1 MFLVLFSLDKRF
13 LESIEVEVE
22 YDTSLF
28 GELGKKSLNEVL
40 LGEFAQINLLLCGL
54 SSHLD
59 RLGNNLRHRN
69 WSGNLELG
77 VEELLLRRLL
87 NGHGFGDL
95 RLDKL
100 IAEVRLGGSLN
111 NNGLFNNSRSLVL

>member
-1 MFLVLFSLDKRF
+1 M
-13 LESIEVEVE
+13 ESN
-22 YDTSLF
+22 TSLF

-40 LGEFAQINLLLCGL
+40 LGEFAQINLLLCGF
-54 SSHLD
+54 SPHLD
-59 RLGNNLRHRN
+59 RLGNDLGHRN
-69 WSGNLELG
+69 GSGNLELG

-87 NGHGFGDL
+87 NGHGFRDL

>member
-22 YDTSLF
+22 SDTSLF

-40 LGEFAQINLLLCGL
+40 LGEFAQINLLLCRL
-54 SSHLD
+54 SPHLD
-59 RLGNNLRHRN
+59 RLGNNLRHRDR
-69 WSGNLELG
+69 SGNLELG

-111 NNGLFNNSRSLVL
+111 NNRLFNNSRSLVL